1 MRGDLAVPLTYRHV
15 QVDEEE
21 RMKDRFAETRAT
33 PAPEA
38 VVDPAEFEQ
47 EALEQVGALYAVAL
61 RMTRRPAD
69 AEDLVQDTLLKAMRA
84 RHQFQV
90 GTNLKAWLL
99 RILTNTF
106 INRYKRGVLERS
118 LLGSEDLDPVSD
130 GWMSTATLHALRDPE
145 AQAIRPMIE
154 GEIREALDE
163 LPEDFRMAVLLVDV
177 QELSYKEAAAALGCP
192 IGTVMSRLHRGRRML
207 KSRLFSQA
215 TALGLIPEQA
225 TTAEEGVESSQE
237 GPVDLSS
244 YRKLSNDRKLS
255 NSSKKV
261 EGQR

>member
-1 MRGDLAVPLTYRHV
+1 M
-15 QVDEEE
+15 
-21 RMKDRFAETRAT
+21 MDRTTDRT
-33 PAPEA
+33 GNPYG
-38 VVDPAEFEQ
+38 PAEFEQ
-47 EALEQVGALYAVAL
+47 EALEHVSALYSVAL

-118 LLGSEDLDPVSD
+118 VMGSEDLDPVSD

-145 AQAIRPMIE
+145 GQAVRPMLE
-154 GEIREALDE
+154 GEIRDALDE

-177 QELSYKEAAAALGCP
+177 QELSYREAASALGCP
-192 IGTVMSRLHRGRRML
+192 VGTVMSRLHRGRKML
-207 KSRLFSQA
+207 KSRLMDQA
-215 TALGLIPEQA
+215 RSLGLLPSDSAEQS
-225 TTAEEGVESSQE
+225 TEETNNDK
-237 GPVDLSS
+237 PVDLSS
-244 YRKLSNDRKLS
+244 YRKKAGGS
-255 NSSKKV
+255 
-261 EGQR
+261 